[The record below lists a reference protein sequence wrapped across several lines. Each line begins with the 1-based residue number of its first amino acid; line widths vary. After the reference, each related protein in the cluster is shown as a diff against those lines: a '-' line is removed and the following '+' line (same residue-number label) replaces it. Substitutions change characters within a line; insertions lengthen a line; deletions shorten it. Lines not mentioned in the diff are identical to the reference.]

1 MAEKKPRL
9 WKRIVGYSAFSVFAL
24 VAAFFLTFPYEA
36 TKDRVRMEADA
47 AGYFV
52 RIGSMG
58 PGFFAV
64 RAKDVQIS
72 KKADTDPPPEPL
84 KLDSI
89 SVGPALFPPGL
100 KVKVGGFGGTITTVV
115 SGFSSVRVKVDA
127 EDIDTAKGNL
137 KGFSGIDFG
146 GVVNAHVDVTL
157 PKGPSTGGAP
167 AEPDLSQASG
177 TVSLA
182 TKGLAI
188 NGGTANITIPQF
200 GPEPTPVDLPKI
212 VVGDLGGKVKIEK
225 GTATVEELKN
235 VSPDIELAVSGTLKL
250 AKRLPYSEAN
260 LEIRLKPDP
269 EFQKRLG
276 MLGSALSFIGADPK
290 DPAWRLGRL
299 TGYIGRPQFR

>member
-1 MAEKKPRL
+1 MAEKKPSL

-24 VAAFFLTFPYEA
+24 LAAFFLTFPYEA
-36 TKDRVRMEADA
+36 LKDRARLEADA

-58 PGFFAV
+58 PGLFAI
-64 RAKDVQIS
+64 RASDVQLS

-84 KLDSI
+84 KVDSVSI
-89 SVGPALFPPGL
+89 GPALFPPGL
-100 KVKVGGFGGTITTVV
+100 KVKVKGFGGTITTVV
-115 SGFSSVRVKVDA
+115 SGFSSMHLKVDA
-127 EDIDTAKGNL
+127 EDVDVSKGNL
-137 KGFSGIDFG
+137 KGFSGIDFA
-146 GVVNAHVDVTL
+146 GVVDAHLDVTL
-157 PKGPSTGGAP
+157 PKGQ

-182 TKGLAI
+182 TKGLAV

-225 GTATVEELKN
+225 GTATIDELKN
-235 VSPDIELAVSGTLKL
+235 VSPDIELNVSGTMKL

-276 MLGSALSFIGADPK
+276 MLGSAISFVGPDPK

>member
-1 MAEKKPRL
+1 MADKKPRL
-9 WKRIVGYSAFSVFAL
+9 WLRIVGYSAFSVFAL
-24 VAAFFLTFPYEA
+24 LVAFFLTFPYEA
-36 TKDRVRMEADA
+36 AKDRVRMEADA
-47 AGYFV
+47 AGFFV

-64 RAKDVQIS
+64 RAKDVRIS
-72 KKADTDPPPEPL
+72 KKADTEPPPEPL
-84 KLDSI
+84 ELESV

-100 KVKVGGFGGTITTVV
+100 KVKVNGLGGSITTVV
-115 SGFSSVRVKVDA
+115 SGFSNVHLAVDA

-146 GVVNAHVDVTL
+146 GVVNAHLDLTL
-157 PKGPSTGGAP
+157 PKGQAAGSAP

-188 NGGTANITIPQF
+188 NGGTANIPIPQF
-200 GPEPTPVDLPKI
+200 GPEPTPIDLPKI
-212 VVGDLGGKVKIEK
+212 VIGDLAGKVKIEK

-250 AKRLPYSEAN
+250 ARRLPYSEAN
-260 LEIRLKPDP
+260 LEVRFKPDP

-276 MLGSALSFIGADPK
+276 MLGSALSFVGPDPK

>member
-1 MAEKKPRL
+1 MADKKPRL
-9 WKRIVGYSAFSVFAL
+9 WLRIVGYSAFSVFAL
-24 VAAFFLTFPYEA
+24 LVAFFLTFPYEA
-36 TKDRVRMEADA
+36 TKERARLEADA
-47 AGYFV
+47 AGYFL

-58 PGFFAV
+58 PGFFAI
-64 RAKDVQIS
+64 RASDVQIS

-100 KVKVGGFGGTITTVV
+100 KVKVKGLGGTITAVV
-115 SGFSSVRVKVDA
+115 SGFSSVRLKLDV
-127 EDIDTAKGNL
+127 EDVDTAKGNL

-146 GVVNAHVDVTL
+146 GVVNGHLDVTL
-157 PKGPSTGGAP
+157 PKGTSTGNVP

-188 NGGTANITIPQF
+188 NGGSANITIPQF
-200 GPEPTPVDLPKI
+200 GPDPTPVDLPKI

-225 GTATVEELKN
+225 GLATVEELKN
-235 VSPDIELAVSGTLKL
+235 VSPDIELNLSGTLKL
-250 AKRLPYSEAN
+250 AKRLSYSEAN
-260 LEIRLKPDP
+260 LEVRLKPDP

-276 MLGSALSFIGADPK
+276 MLGSAISFVGADPK
-290 DPAWRLGRL
+290 DPTWRLGRL